1 MASGEQQK
9 GLRTLTWD
17 ELEPWQ
23 QDNHFIIRGYR
34 AATNSYGRSLQ
45 SLAHIHNQTVNI
57 WSHLLGAVAFVAAAF
72 LLHQQLRQALQFDL
86 VLFGVF
92 FAGLLACLTLSSAF
106 HTFGNHS
113 EVIRQCF
120 LLGDLA
126 GIILLTMTS
135 FYPGVYYGFY
145 CEPAI
150 ARFYWAMITI
160 FGIGALIVCLL
171 PQCQRKP
178 WRHVR
183 TAILISMGLSGVVPM
198 THAAQRFGVHQAGL
212 QMGWDWYVGEGIF
225 YVLGAIIYVNKVP
238 EKWKPGYFD
247 IWGSSHQIFHACV
260 LIGAWCHLN
269 GVVKAFK
276 YNHDPQT
283 MRC

>member
-1 MASGEQQK
+1 MAHLRRINTMAGRPNGAAQIPHGSVNKADRPALQSTASDEQQQK

-34 AATNSYGRSLQ
+34 AATNSYRRSLQ

-57 WSHLLGAVAFVAAAF
+57 WSHLLGAVAFVAAGF

-113 EVIRQCF
+113 EVIRQSF
-120 LLGDLA
+120 LLGDLT

-150 ARFYWAMITI
+150 ARFYWAM
-160 FGIGALIVCLL
+160 
-171 PQCQRKP
+171 
-178 WRHVR
+178 VR
-183 TAILISMGLSGVVPM
+183 
-198 THAAQRFGVHQAGL
+198 
-212 QMGWDWYVGEGIF
+212 
-225 YVLGAIIYVNKVP
+225 
-238 EKWKPGYFD
+238 
-247 IWGSSHQIFHACV
+247 
-260 LIGAWCHLN
+260 
-269 GVVKAFK
+269 
-276 YNHDPQT
+276 
-283 MRC
+283 